1 MDDREPRTQEEL
13 LRDAR
18 DAARRAAEEAEL
30 EHETERETQQHG
42 WRNFWIALAII
53 GGILLFCETAF
64 FLKATVECFYAGNLP
79 PSPDGDHLHSFGSG
93 DASNA
98 R

>member
-1 MDDREPRTQEEL
+1 MRGFRQQLLRGISMDDREPRTQEEL

-53 GGILLFCETAF
+53 GGILLFAKLRF
-64 FLKATVECFYAGNLP
+64 
-79 PSPDGDHLHSFGSG
+79 S
-93 DASNA
+93 
-98 R
+98 